1 MLNNFTSFKIPSM
14 RGFLVYN
21 ISMKILQL
29 NVWMGKVEGELKRF
43 LENNKFDVICM
54 QEVMSSENCQVHLAR
69 LCFDAEAIKQATGMP
84 YAYFSPNWSSDLANG
99 SFDLGNMIL
108 SRIPFRSTMNTF
120 VNGEYT
126 EHTILEKMCSNNLNV
141 QVVELENGVVIA
153 NHHGFWRSQPL
164 GDEDTVKA
172 FKHLAEI
179 IQPYQDKPFVLCGDL
194 NVRHEAPAMRELDFL
209 RDLTYENGV
218 KNTLSGLKFN
228 GDVPCDHIMPN
239 DKLEAK
245 NFMVHDGYASDH
257 LGISAEIEIK

>member
-1 MLNNFTSFKIPSM
+1 M
-14 RGFLVYN
+14 
-21 ISMKILQL
+21 
-29 NVWMGKVEGELKRF
+29 
-43 LENNKFDVICM
+43 
-54 QEVMSSENCQVHLAR
+54 
-69 LCFDAEAIKQATGMP
+69 
-84 YAYFSPNWSSDLANG
+84 
-99 SFDLGNMIL
+99 
-108 SRIPFRSTMNTF
+108 
-120 VNGEYT
+120 
-126 EHTILEKMCSNNLNV
+126 
-141 QVVELENGVVIA
+141 ELENGVVIA